1 VSHFVAKIFATPMRK
16 CVVAMTAKMPVASEL
31 FGKIE
36 APHDAIRLTLWTE
49 GVFVARDRHV
59 AESEKSRRWWHTSGA
74 VVVWSSHDRK
84 CFTRHRWT
92 VTRAENQP
100 IG

>member
-1 VSHFVAKIFATPMRK
+1 VSHFVTKIFATPMQK
-16 CVVAMTAKMPVASEL
+16 CVVAMTAKMPVASGL
-31 FGKIE
+31 FDKIE
-36 APHDAIRLTLWTE
+36 VPHDAIRLTLWTE

-59 AESEKSRRWWHTSGA
+59 AESEKSGRWWHAGGA
-74 VVVWSSHDRK
+74 FVVSPSHDQK